1 MEAGLLT
8 DLAGQGTPLLFLL
21 AKAVMAAQE
30 QEPQD
35 SPVLAGVEVEVL
47 VLSVLLELE
56 PLEEMAATERLQLFL
71 GFRLLTLAVA
81 GEQLTTILELTRLVL
96 VVLVEVAQ
104 AVRAHLL
111 LPLLLELLTQ
121 AVVVAGVG
129 VALPLAQDKQA
140 VQVS

>member
-1 MEAGLLT
+1 
-8 DLAGQGTPLLFLL
+8 
-21 AKAVMAAQE
+21 MAAQE